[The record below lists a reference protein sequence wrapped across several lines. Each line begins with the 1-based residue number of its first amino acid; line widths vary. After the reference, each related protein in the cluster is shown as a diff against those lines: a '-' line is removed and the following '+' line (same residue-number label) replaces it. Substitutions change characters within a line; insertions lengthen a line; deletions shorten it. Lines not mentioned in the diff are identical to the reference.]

1 MILSDLEIERRL
13 LSKHLGISNFRKEHL
28 NPCSYDVTLNP
39 EIAFY
44 QDKTF
49 DCKKEHL
56 LAEPIILT
64 DEGYELQ
71 PGVLYLGHCNEY
83 LKIPYNLKSTLSG
96 KSSLG
101 RLGLMIHLTAGFI
114 DPGFEGSLV
123 LELAC
128 IQPIKIYPNMLIGQ
142 IEFEEVSGNIK
153 NDYSLK
159 SKSKYNKQKGNQ
171 SSKYYLN
178 FYGH

>member
-1 MILSDLEIERRL
+1 MILSDSEIKKRI
-13 LSKHLGISNFRKEHL
+13 SSGHLNITNFKEENL
-28 NPCSYDVTLNP
+28 NPCSYDLTLNP

-44 QDKTF
+44 RDKVF

-56 LAEPIILT
+56 LAEPVVIT

-71 PGVLYLGHCNEY
+71 PGILYLGHCNEY
-83 LKIPYNLKSTLSG
+83 LKIPYNIKSTLSG

-114 DPGFEGSLV
+114 DPGFQGSLV

-128 IQPIKIYPNMLIGQ
+128 VQPIKIYPNMLIGQ
-142 IEFEEVSGNIK
+142 IEFADV
-153 NDYSLK
+153 YSNSLETYSQK
-159 SKSKYNKQKGNQ
+159 TKSKYNKQKGNQ
-171 SSKYYLN
+171 PSKYHLN

>member
-1 MILSDLEIERRL
+1 
-13 LSKHLGISNFRKEHL
+13 
-28 NPCSYDVTLNP
+28 
-39 EIAFY
+39 
-44 QDKTF
+44 
-49 DCKKEHL
+49 
-56 LAEPIILT
+56 
-64 DEGYELQ
+64 
-71 PGVLYLGHCNEY
+71 
-83 LKIPYNLKSTLSG
+83 
-96 KSSLG
+96 
-101 RLGLMIHLTAGFI
+101 MIHLTAGFI

-171 SSKYYLN
+171 ASKYYLN